1 MAIQSKPLSSNLAE
15 WLSGGRAGLGKSS
28 TRYGIV
34 VILAVLIVL
43 RRRLQGILRPAAAKK
58 GKEVHGR
65 SRPQVIRKQ
74 SSFAHKAKED
84 NSLLNELRSKA
95 PATEEEM
102 NAALEELYVENKD
115 GSYDLLVPY
124 RRRIARVSIN
134 ETTQRTIDENYPFF
148 AKQPPVLDKRKTRK
162 TTSEGKDVEK
172 SIDEKRLEEAK
183 TLREEGG
190 AAAASAKKVGVNKEF
205 FRQLRAIF
213 KVIVPHASSKEVFIF
228 LLHTAFLVL
237 RTYLSVL
244 VARLDGR
251 IVRDLVSANGKGFLK
266 GLGLWFLL
274 AVPSTYTNS
283 MIRYL
288 QSKLAIGF
296 RTHMTRYV
304 HDLYLNA
311 NANFYRVIN
320 LDARLDGADQFIC
333 TDVSKFCETLSALY
347 SNVSKPTL
355 DLIIFNYQLAQ
366 NLGMKGVLGLFG
378 NYLLTGWIL
387 KKVTPAFGKL
397 SAIEAK
403 LEGDFRSA
411 HARIIT
417 NAEEIA
423 FYNGSKIEE
432 SILNRAYMRLIRH
445 VNSIYKIRIAYNM
458 TEDFVLKYCWSASGY
473 IIIAAPLLFGY
484 KKETSSAEKQ
494 LSEKPTN
501 EGMASKTESYISN
514 RRLLLSLADAG
525 SRLMYSFKE
534 LNELAGYTS
543 RVYTLIS
550 TLHLLERGQYQALPR
565 PQGIPDDQRFYDMG
579 NIQGRV
585 LLGSDSVSFE
595 NVPIVAPAPGMERGG
610 EELVRD
616 LSLTINNGDHI
627 LITGPNGVGKTAIA
641 RVLAQLWPTFKGS
654 LKLPADYDP
663 FFLPQRPYLSAGS
676 LREQVLYPTSYA
688 EFIKSGRTDEDLL
701 QILKD
706 VHLAYL
712 PDREGGWETRKEWK
726 DVLSGGEKQ
735 RMGMARL
742 FYHSPKFGVL
752 DECTSA
758 VSTDVEG
765 LMYARAKEMGITLIT
780 ISHRPSLFKYHDVLL
795 RLHGEA
801 GKWEIERLT
810 TQDGQA
816 KSFNDEIKDLEEKLR
831 DVDQWKKRVN
841 EIQGELSLSKA

>member
-1 MAIQSKPLSSNLAE
+1 MAVQSKPLAVRNKLLQLVARPSARFSA
-15 WLSGGRAGLGKSS
+15 
-28 TRYGIV
+28 V
-34 VILAVLIVL
+34 VILAVLLLL
-43 RRRLQGILRPAAAKK
+43 RRRLAAVTGLGRRPPSKLAKT
-58 GKEVHGR
+58 GR
-65 SRPQVIRKQ
+65 RSQ
-74 SSFAHKAKED
+74 SIGSQQQQQ
-84 NSLLNELRSKA
+84 LLQTATGELLGSKA
-95 PATEEEM
+95 PLSEEDLSS
-102 NAALEELYVENKD
+102 ALEALYVEHED

-124 RRRIARVSIN
+124 RHRISPVRIK
-134 ETTQRTIDENYPFF
+134 ETSRRTIDEHYKAFSR
-148 AKQPPVLDKRKTRK
+148 QPPVLEKKPQKTGSAQVDADKTK
-162 TTSEGKDVEK
+162 V
-172 SIDEKRLEEAK
+172 DEARA
-183 TLREEGG
+183 LREAGG
-190 AAAASAKKVGVNKEF
+190 AAAASAKKVGVNREF
-205 FRQLRAIF
+205 FRQLGAIF
-213 KVIVPHASSKEVFIF
+213 KILVPRSSSKEVFIF
-228 LLHTAFLVL
+228 ILHTGFLIL

-244 VARLDGR
+244 VARLDGA

-266 GLGLWFLL
+266 GLGLWFVL

-296 RTHMTRYV
+296 RTRLTRYV
-304 HDLYLNA
+304 HDMYLNA
-311 NANFYRVIN
+311 NANFYRIIN
-320 LDARLDGADQFIC
+320 LDARLDSADQFIC
-333 TDVSKFCETLSALY
+333 TDVSKFCDTLSALY

-366 NLGMKGVLGLFG
+366 SLGPKGLAGLFA
-378 NYLLTGWIL
+378 NYILTGWLL
-387 KKVTPAFGKL
+387 KKVTPSFGKL

-423 FYNGSKIEE
+423 FYNGSQIEE
-432 SILNRAYMRLIRH
+432 GILNRAYMRLIRH

-484 KKETSSAEKQ
+484 RASADDAPGIGENEKRNVSDSSVAR
-494 LSEKPTN
+494 
-501 EGMASKTESYISN
+501 KTEGYISN

-550 TLHLLERGQYQALPR
+550 TLHLLEHGQYQSIPR
-565 PQGIPDDQRFYDMG
+565 PAEMSSNERFYDLG
-579 NIQGRV
+579 DIQGRA
-585 LLGSDSVSFE
+585 LLGSDTVSFE

-616 LSLTINNGDHI
+616 LTLTVNHGDHI

-641 RVLAQLWPTFKGS
+641 RVLAQLWPVFKGTM
-654 LKLPADYDP
+654 KLPSDCDP

-676 LREQVLYPTSYA
+676 LRDQVLYPTSYPD
-688 EFIKSGRTDEDLL
+688 FVKSGKTDDDLL
-701 QILKD
+701 QILRD
-706 VHLAYL
+706 VHLGYL
-712 PDREGGWETRKEWK
+712 PEREGGWETRKEWK

-742 FYHSPKFGVL
+742 FYHKPRYGVL

-795 RLHGEA
+795 KLHGEG
-801 GKWEIERLT
+801 GKWELERLSNA
-810 TQDGQA
+810 QDGNEPRA
-816 KSFNDEIKDLEEKLR
+816 FADEIKDLEEKLK
-831 DVDQWKKRVN
+831 DVDAWKKRVA
-841 EIQGELSLSKA
+841 EIQGELSLSIKA

>member
-1 MAIQSKPLSSNLAE
+1 MAVQSKPLSSGLSD
-15 WLSGGRAGLGKSS
+15 WLRGRPAG
-28 TRYGIV
+28 RYGFLV
-34 VILAVLIVL
+34 VFALLIVL
-43 RRRLQGILRPAAAKK
+43 RKRLLAVVRPASKGKKLAHGSAGAAK
-58 GKEVHGR
+58 
-65 SRPQVIRKQ
+65 RPGLARKQ
-74 SSFAHKAKED
+74 SAFAEKAND
-84 NSLLNELRSKA
+84 SLIPDLRSRA
-95 PATEEEM
+95 PATEEELT
-102 NAALEELYVENKD
+102 AAMEELYVERQD

-124 RRRIARVSIN
+124 RHRISRVN
-134 ETTQRTIDENYPFF
+134 VHETSQQTIDQNYPAF
-148 AKQPPVLDKRKTRK
+148 AVQPPVLEKKKQRKV
-162 TTSEGKDVEK
+162 TSDGKAEQR
-172 SIDEKRLEEAK
+172 SADEQRIEEARA
-183 TLREEGG
+183 LREEGG
-190 AAAASAKKVGVNKEF
+190 AAAASAKKVGVNREF

-213 KVIVPHASSKEVFIF
+213 KVIVPRSSSKEVFIF

-251 IVRDLVSANGKGFLK
+251 IVRDLVTANAKGFMK

-274 AVPSTYTNS
+274 AIPSTYTNS

-304 HDLYLNA
+304 HDLYLNS
-311 NANFYRVIN
+311 NANFYRIIN

-333 TDVSKFCETLSALY
+333 TDVSKFCETLSSLY

-378 NYLLTGWIL
+378 NYILTGWIL
-387 KKVTPAFGKL
+387 KKVSPAFGKL

-411 HARIIT
+411 HSRLIT

-432 SILNRAYMRLIRH
+432 GILNRAYMRLIRH

-473 IIIAAPLLFGY
+473 VIIAAPLLFGV
-484 KKETSSAEKQ
+484 KPTGADGEKAAPV
-494 LSEKPTN
+494 KPTN
-501 EGMASKTESYISN
+501 DGMAKKTESYISN

-543 RVYTLIS
+543 RVYTLLS
-550 TLHLLERGQYQALPR
+550 TLHLLERGQYQSLPR
-565 PQGIPDDQRFYDMG
+565 PDSISADQRFYDMG
-579 NIQGRV
+579 SIQGRV

-616 LSLTINNGDHI
+616 LTMTVNRGDHI

-641 RVLAQLWPTFKGS
+641 RVLAQLWPVFRGTM
-654 LKLPADYDP
+654 KLPADSDP

-688 EFIKSGRTDEDLL
+688 DFVKSGRTDEELL
-701 QILKD
+701 QVLRD

-742 FYHSPKFGVL
+742 FYHRPRFGVL

-765 LMYARAKEMGITLIT
+765 LMYARAKEMDITLIT
-780 ISHRPSLFKYHDVLL
+780 ISHRPSLFKYHDLLL

-801 GKWEIERLT
+801 GKWELERLNA
-810 TQDGQA
+810 QEGQS
-816 KSFNDEIKDLEEKLR
+816 KSFFDEIKDLEEKLR
-831 DVDQWKKRVN
+831 DVDQWKKRVT
-841 EIQGELSLSKA
+841 EIQGYV

>member
-1 MAIQSKPLSSNLAE
+1 MAVQSRPLSVLSE
-15 WLSGGRAGLGKSS
+15 WIGSRTQSS
-28 TRYGIV
+28 RYKF
-34 VILAVLIVL
+34 LIVFALLIFL
-43 RRRLQGILRPAAAKK
+43 RRRLTALVRGQSRKGVAARHGSKRPTP
-58 GKEVHGR
+58 GR
-65 SRPQVIRKQ
+65 KISYAQ
-74 SSFAHKAKED
+74 KAQQE
-84 NSLLNELRSKA
+84 SLLTELRSRT
-95 PATEEEM
+95 PATEEEL
-102 NAALEELYVENKD
+102 NAAMEELYVIRAD

-124 RRRIARVSIN
+124 RSRISRVHIH
-134 ETTQRTIDENYPFF
+134 ETSSKTIDRNYPLF
-148 AKQPPVLDKRKTRK
+148 ARQAPILDKKSKQRKLEAGK
-162 TTSEGKDVEK
+162 SEKEALAEQKV
-172 SIDEKRLEEAK
+172 EEAR
-183 TLREEGG
+183 TMREEGG
-190 AAAASAKKVGVNKEF
+190 AAAATAKKVGVNREF

-213 KVIVPHASSKEVFIF
+213 KIIIPNSSSKEVFLF
-228 LLHTAFLVL
+228 VLHTAFLVL

-244 VARLDGR
+244 VARLDGM

-266 GLGLWFLL
+266 GLGLWFVL

-304 HDLYLNA
+304 HDLYLNN
-311 NANFYRVIN
+311 NANFYRIIN

-333 TDVSKFCETLSALY
+333 TDVSKFCETLSSLY
-347 SNVSKPTL
+347 SNISKPTL
-355 DLIIFNYQLAQ
+355 DLMIFNYQLAQ
-366 NLGMKGVLGLFG
+366 NLGFKGVLGLFG
-378 NYLLTGWIL
+378 NYILTGWIL

-403 LEGDFRSA
+403 LEGDFRNA
-411 HARIIT
+411 HARLIT

-432 SILNRAYMRLIRH
+432 GILNRAYMRLIRH

-484 KKETSSAEKQ
+484 NKKEGDEHAGDKGEESRNASNSAV
-494 LSEKPTN
+494 
-501 EGMASKTESYISN
+501 AHKTQNYISN

-543 RVYTLIS
+543 RVYTLLS
-550 TLHLLERGQYQALPR
+550 TLHLLDRGQYQTLPR
-565 PQGIPDDQRFYDMG
+565 PDGIAPEQRFYDLG
-579 NIQGRV
+579 SIEGRV
-585 LLGSDSVSFE
+585 IKGQDFVTFE

-616 LSLTINNGDHI
+616 LSLTVKYGDHI

-641 RVLAQLWPTFKGS
+641 RVLAQLWPVFRGS
-654 LKLPADYDP
+654 MKLRSDSDP

-688 EFIKSGRTDEDLL
+688 EYLQSGRTDEELM
-701 QILKD
+701 QILRD

-742 FYHSPKFGVL
+742 FYHQPKFGVL

-765 LMYARAKEMGITLIT
+765 LMYARAKELGITLIT

-801 GKWEIERLT
+801 GKWDLERINA
-810 TQDGQA
+810 QEGPSQG
-816 KSFNDEIKDLEEKLR
+816 FVDEIKDLESKLR
-831 DVDQWKKRVN
+831 DVDQWKKRVA